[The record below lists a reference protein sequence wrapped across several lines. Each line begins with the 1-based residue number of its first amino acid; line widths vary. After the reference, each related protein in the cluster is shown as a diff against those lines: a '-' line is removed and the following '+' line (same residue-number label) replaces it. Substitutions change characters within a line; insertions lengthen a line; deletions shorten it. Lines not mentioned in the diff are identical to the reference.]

1 MSLLSFLRRK
11 RNKILKR
18 NLLLLRTP
26 LPLKRTRFR
35 MLASPLLTRN
45 NMRTCYVSSCTR
57 NLPNGYVLLT
67 RLICLVAR
75 LSLGDRSWCL
85 WVESMRFSSFWWF
98 SMVRIILTSLVIA
111 TTCMTFL
118 FLVICRWELIIQ
130 LITLIYAIL
139 LFSAMTK
146 KEV

>member
-1 MSLLSFLRRK
+1 
-11 RNKILKR
+11 
-18 NLLLLRTP
+18 
-26 LPLKRTRFR
+26 
-35 MLASPLLTRN
+35 
-45 NMRTCYVSSCTR
+45 
-57 NLPNGYVLLT
+57 
-67 RLICLVAR
+67 
-75 LSLGDRSWCL
+75 
-85 WVESMRFSSFWWF
+85 
-98 SMVRIILTSLVIA
+98 MVRIILTSLVIA